1 MRSRSTASP
10 AASHPACVKE
20 LSTSP
25 MAEGGRRTSSVHG
38 LWAARRAGRR
48 GARARHNA
56 ASSTL
61 LRRCTHVRARYG
73 PHHSPPLWS
82 RPITSRMGHGP
93 AYVQR
98 SFRPFCR
105 GTCSRPKSTLFGG
118 ALAEPKSPSNSP
130 ARCAGPHGGRPRSS
144 VMCREAVAATMRS
157 RRAVRMSEKPPKVD
171 PCARS
176 PPPAAPHTSKS
187 RLPAQPVGWPAARAA
202 GTPCQRCV

>member
-1 MRSRSTASP
+1 
-10 AASHPACVKE
+10 
-20 LSTSP
+20 
-25 MAEGGRRTSSVHG
+25 MAEGGRRTSSVDG
-38 LWAARRAGRR
+38 LWVACRAGGC

-61 LRRCTHVRARYG
+61 LRRCTHVRARYE
-73 PHHSPPLWS
+73 PHHSPPPWS
-82 RPITSRMGHGP
+82 RPITSRVGHGP

-98 SFRPFCR
+98 SLRPFCR

-144 VMCREAVAATMRS
+144 VMCRKAVAATMRS
-157 RRAVRMSEKPPKVD
+157 RRAVRVSETPPKVD

-176 PPPAAPHTSKS
+176 SPPAAPHTSKS
-187 RLPAQPVGWPAARAA
+187 RLPAQPVGWLAARAA
-202 GTPCQRCV
+202 GALCQRRV